1 MPLPAALPFQMRRS
15 HDVYGVAEITS
26 TTERIH
32 GLLRLEREHLVVQ
45 WRIARQTERVGSEI
59 RTDHEV
65 EAVQEV
71 VLPLNALG
79 GSVVQRVRW
88 PWPWTPR
95 LVLRASDLR
104 AFEEIAGAAGL
115 RLDHPAT
122 LVLGIQ
128 RRESLAALEFSAELN
143 LEVAEHLLIVSHGMP
158 NREALRPAVRKPLP
172 PSRAGDGEISD

>member
-104 AFEEIAGAAGL
+104 ASRRSPARRVCGSIIRRRSCWGFSVVSRWRRSSFL
-115 RLDHPAT
+115 R
-122 LVLGIQ
+122 
-128 RRESLAALEFSAELN
+128 S
-143 LEVAEHLLIVSHGMP
+143 
-158 NREALRPAVRKPLP
+158 
-172 PSRAGDGEISD
+172 